1 MMANKYGIRPV
12 VMENKGGQ
20 RQLVS
25 FDFSTLQN
33 MDLKTSI
40 DVGETSY
47 WSEISAMQT
56 MDNLLASERIEFI
69 DYLERMPNEFIP
81 KKAELIAKIKESI
94 QEQQALPG
102 GNNDMYEQMAQYMD
116 TLPIEQQQAIRSLP
130 PDQMEQRV
138 AEMMQQA

>member
-1 MMANKYGIRPV
+1 
-12 VMENKGGQ
+12 MENEEEQ

-81 KKAELIAKIKESI
+81 KKAELISALKEQMQI
-94 QEQQALPG
+94 QEAQQGQPQVA
-102 GNNDMYEQMAQYMD
+102 NNDAMYEQMAQYMD
-116 TLPIEQQQAIRSLP
+116 TLPMEQQAQIRNMAP
-130 PDQMEQRV
+130 EQQDNYLLNL
-138 AEMMQQA
+138 MKQ